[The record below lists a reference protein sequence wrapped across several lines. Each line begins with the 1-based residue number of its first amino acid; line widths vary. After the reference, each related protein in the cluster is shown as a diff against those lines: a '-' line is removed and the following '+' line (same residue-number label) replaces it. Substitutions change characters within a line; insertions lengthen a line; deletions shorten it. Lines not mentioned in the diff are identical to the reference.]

1 MKAIVTGGAGFVG
14 SNIALELES
23 KGAEVIVIDD
33 FSSGNFKTLKGF
45 YGDVIAKDVNE
56 IDWNKLDNVDVVFHE
71 AAITDTT
78 VMDQK
83 RMMEAN
89 VESIRKV
96 LAYCV
101 KNETR
106 LVYASSAAVYGNE
119 PAPQSEEGILNPLNI
134 YGYSKFV
141 ADQVAMK
148 VAREAK
154 IIIVGLRYFNV
165 FGQREQFKGPAASMI
180 YQLAE
185 QIRSGKRPRIFH
197 DGHQSRDHIYVKDV
211 VGANLA
217 AMQAKKSGVVNV
229 GTGVA
234 TSFNRLIEII
244 NGVLGTHLAPDYF
257 NNLYSFYQN
266 KTQASTEHLKK
277 LLGFQTK
284 YTIEEGIEEYL
295 KTIYTLKE
303 PHFMSKEEV
312 KK

>member
-185 QIRSGKRPRIFH
+185 
-197 DGHQSRDHIYVKDV
+197 
-211 VGANLA
+211 
-217 AMQAKKSGVVNV
+217 
-229 GTGVA
+229 
-234 TSFNRLIEII
+234 
-244 NGVLGTHLAPDYF
+244 
-257 NNLYSFYQN
+257 
-266 KTQASTEHLKK
+266 
-277 LLGFQTK
+277 
-284 YTIEEGIEEYL
+284 
-295 KTIYTLKE
+295 
-303 PHFMSKEEV
+303 
-312 KK
+312 